1 MHKQDVRGTGCKGC
15 PMGIEPPNYLT
26 IRERLPTKEFG
37 IPMSK
42 YTSMVVKNEST
53 MEQGGKIRVCTV

>member
-1 MHKQDVRGTGCKGC
+1 
-15 PMGIEPPNYLT
+15 MGIEPPNYLT